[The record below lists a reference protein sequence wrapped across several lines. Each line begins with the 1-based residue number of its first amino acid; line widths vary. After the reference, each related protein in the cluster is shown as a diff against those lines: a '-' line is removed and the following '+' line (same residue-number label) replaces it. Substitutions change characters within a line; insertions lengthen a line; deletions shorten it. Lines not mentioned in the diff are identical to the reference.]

1 MRAHRARD
9 HDLPLPL
16 LHPHAQ
22 ARAHR
27 RRRHQGC
34 HASHRR
40 RALRRVLPP
49 RARVRLAALRRLV
62 DRRRYLH
69 LLLGRDQAADVH
81 VGGWQIPDEVLRRH
95 HQCAQ
100 RQLPLR
106 VRICHGRVSAVYSLV
121 PPVRPPVDHAV
132 LPGDDDA
139 HPRVR
144 VCHLLL
150 PRRFVRH
157 LPIGLAEHPRDSGI
171 SQDVVVPHRVRG
183 VWLVTRRHPP
193 VYSHHRRVHGA
204 PAQEGWQGQRA
215 GQVRRVLRPVLPVVP
230 AEDHRVDQSEHVH
243 PHRHRG
249 QVVLRVRDG
258 GAVVDLQ
265 QPRNRGSRQRHRRR
279 PPLPRQAL
287 RVPHVRS
294 SRVPLPRRR
303 RLHDGREQSFL
314 PAAHRRLLHHLRV
327 RHRGSVHVRRGD
339 GDRHHAPVVL
349 QGLQAARRQ
358 AAVRAAA
365 AGIRA
370 REVRDQG

>member
-1 MRAHRARD
+1 MGAIGGAPSVVFF
-9 HDLPLPL
+9 PLAPVFASL
-16 LHPHAQ
+16 LFGAWWIAAGIYIYSSGEIKQQTCTLEADKAPMKYCANQTAVPNANCHCGYESVMDESLQYTLLYHLFGLLWTTQFFQ
-22 ARAHR
+22 AMTMPTLASVFATYYFRGGSYGTSLSGWLNTPVI
-27 RRRHQGC
+27 QG
-34 HASHRR
+34 
-40 RALRRVLPP
+40 
-49 RARVRLAALRRLV
+49 
-62 DRRRYLH
+62 
-69 LLLGRDQAADVH
+69 
-81 VGGWQIPDEVLRRH
+81 
-95 HQCAQ
+95 
-100 RQLPLR
+100 
-106 VRICHGRVSAVYSLV
+106 
-121 PPVRPPVDHAV
+121 
-132 LPGDDDA
+132 
-139 HPRVR
+139 
-144 VCHLLL
+144 
-150 PRRFVRH
+150 F
-157 LPIGLAEHPRDSGI
+157 

-204 PAQEGWQGQRA
+204 PAQEGWQGQRP

-265 QPRNRGSRQRHRRR
+265 QPGNRGSRQRHRRR
-279 PPLPRQAL
+279 PALPRQAL

-294 SRVPLPRRR
+294 SRVLIPRRR
-303 RLHDGREQSFL
+303 RLHDRREQSLL
-314 PAAHRRLLHHLRV
+314 PAAHRRLLHHPRV
-327 RHRGSVHVRRGD
+327 SHRGSVHVRRGD

-358 AAVRAAA
+358 ATVRAAA